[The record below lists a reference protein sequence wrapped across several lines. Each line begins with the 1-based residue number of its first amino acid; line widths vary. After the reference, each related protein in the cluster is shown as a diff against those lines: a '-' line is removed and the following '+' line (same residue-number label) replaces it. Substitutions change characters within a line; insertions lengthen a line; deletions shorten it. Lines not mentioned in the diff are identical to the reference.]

1 MPNKFSKVGA
11 QQVPALGGSSK
22 MSRDPKRNQTVLH
35 LSTLGAIRGEQN
47 NTFVDDSP
55 NRYTITR
62 TGNVA
67 PSTFTPF
74 GDSWSNYFDGSGDYL
89 SVADNAALEMGSGDF
104 TMEAWINI
112 GAYQTTINSD
122 STIRSAIITKE
133 NSYTLQLWSSNTTS
147 WGGLVL
153 GYHTA
158 NTSWQAGLAIAYQ
171 FQLNVWYHIAASRQ
185 GSSFR
190 FFINGSMVGSTQTI
204 SGTLSDYANAVT
216 IGGRTTAGYLE
227 YFNGYISNV
236 RIVKGTALYTS
247 SFTPSKSPLTAV
259 SGTSLLTCASNRFQD
274 KSSNNFTITPAG
286 NVAVKTASPFPQA
299 REFKKPQRG
308 WCIPFNGS
316 TQRLETPAASV
327 ANGLQLGTSDFTI
340 EFWVKAKQQNG
351 QARPLDTGY
360 WNNSNY
366 AWGFYAA
373 ESPGTFTRNVS
384 FTIVSGNTGH
394 LYINFLDVF
403 DNSWNHISVVRSGD
417 TISGYKNGVLVSSQS
432 IPTVARNLNYT
443 TPVTIG
449 VYKDP
454 VGGGYSSYFSGKI
467 SNVMIVKKALYS
479 SNFVPMQSPRTA
491 DQTGTLPVLLACQG
505 GSVID
510 YSYSSHTLTS
520 AGSLVVDSDGP
531 FDQDDELS
539 YYFDGNGDYLSIAD
553 NAALE
558 IGSGDF
564 TMECWVNPTALNS
577 IKDQWG
583 YGYASILSKNLSTYG
598 FFIVQ
603 KPGSSWWDR
612 LLFHIRDSAT
622 NWYNAGFDYA
632 FEQGKWYHL
641 AVSRQSGI
649 LRFFVNGSL
658 IGSQSF
664 AYTAE
669 NNASALMVGGVAID
683 SSHFFQ
689 GYISNLRLV
698 AGTALY
704 TSSFTPSRKP
714 LPAVSGTSLLTCRGR
729 TAADDSTSAL
739 TVTVYG
745 TAGTTA
751 NPVSRK
757 SPFRDDERYGMSY
770 YFDGSGDYLTANPA
784 VTTPF
789 AFGTGDFTI
798 EGWIFPTSLTPSR
811 NFVADFRAT
820 TSTVAPTFEVTSAG
834 IFKFYFATTL
844 IGSSTGT
851 VKVGQWTHFAISRS
865 GTSLKVFLNGVQEIS
880 ATNSSSVVAGGATR
894 PIIGSDYGIAFP
906 FTGYISGFSVQKG
919 VAKYTANF
927 TPSTSAQLTV
937 DYSQSLL
944 LNAYPAIYDTTCKNA
959 IETVGS
965 YAAANIGPPWG
976 ARAERYANYFGGSTA
991 NDCLKIPYSPDL
1003 DLGAG
1008 DFTIETWV
1016 YIAGNSAADG
1026 SGTRTAAILTSQA
1039 SDGREFGFNIIG
1051 NASTTGT
1058 AIALSYYNGTS
1069 YTVTAGA
1076 TTTISQSVWH
1086 HIAISRSGSSIRIF
1100 LNGTQVGTT
1109 ISNSANITS
1118 NSEYR
1123 IGMWNHPTLPSYYR
1137 YFFGGLYDL
1146 RITKGFARY
1155 TANFTLPRSPLPIK

>member
-1 MPNKFSKVGA
+1 MSRKFSKTA
-11 QQVPALGGSSK
+11 ALGVASSGGLTK
-22 MSRDPKRNQTVLH
+22 ISSDPKRNQTVLH

-558 IGSGDF
+558 LGSGDF
-564 TMECWVNPTALNS
+564 TIEAWINPQAYGTIDGNSGYESMICFKDLSYYFVITGTASSFTNLGFGWYSGGVWNGAGASYNFSLN
-577 IKDQWG
+577 
-583 YGYASILSKNLSTYG
+583 
-598 FFIVQ
+598 
-603 KPGSSWWDR
+603 R
-612 LLFHIRDSAT
+612 
-622 NWYNAGFDYA
+622 
-632 FEQGKWYHL
+632 WYHVS
-641 AVSRQSGI
+641 VSRQGSS

-658 IGSQSF
+658 ISTQSYSFTANNSASAFLVGSQNVVNYYRYF
-664 AYTAE
+664 
-669 NNASALMVGGVAID
+669 N
-683 SSHFFQ
+683 

-698 AGTALY
+698 VGTALY

-729 TAADDSTSAL
+729 TAADDSTNAL

-745 TAGTTA
+745 TAGATA
-751 NPVSRK
+751 NPISRK

-770 YFDGSGDYLTANPA
+770 YFDGSSDKLNINHTGA
-784 VTTPF
+784 VITPLQLG
-789 AFGTGDFTI
+789 AGDFTI
-798 EGWIFPTSLTPSR
+798 ETWVYPNTLSGQQDLI
-811 NFVADFRAT
+811 DFRT
-820 TSTVAPTFEVTSAG
+820 TGPQTAQMLVFFNPNSTISIYKGSTSYG
-834 IFKFYFATTL
+834 TGGL
-844 IGSSTGT
+844 IRAYA
-851 VKVGQWTHFAISRS
+851 WTHIAICRS
-865 GTSLKVFLNGVQEIS
+865 GTTTRTFINGELIS
-880 ATNSSSVVAGGATR
+880 SFSDTTTYTVASNR
-894 PIIGSDYGIAFP
+894 PIIGGHGITSSQCM
-906 FTGYISGFSVQKG
+906 TGYISGFSIQKG
-919 VAKYTANF
+919 VAKYTAAF
-927 TPSTSAQLTV
+927 TPPTSPQLTG
-937 DYSQSLL
+937 DFSQSLL
-944 LNAYPAIYDTTCKNA
+944 LNAYPAIYDTTRKNA

-965 YAAANIGPPWG
+965 YAAANIGPPF
-976 ARAERYANYFGGSTA
+976 ATRAERYAVYFGGSTA
-991 NDCLKIPYSPDL
+991 NDYLTIPYSPDF
-1003 DLGAG
+1003 DFGTG

-1016 YIAGNSAADG
+1016 YIAGNSLADG
-1026 SGTRTAAILTSQA
+1026 SGNRYAH
-1039 SDGREFGFNIIG
+1039 IIG
-1051 NASTTGT
+1051 NYNNAGQGWYFSVWGNGTTTGT
-1058 AIALSYYNGTS
+1058 GAGIEVQNSGVYVSNGRSFTIAQSTWTHLTVTRKDGTMRIFMNGIQQGTDIAFAYNMSGSRCTIGLLDATS
-1069 YTVTAGA
+1069 Y
-1076 TTTISQSVWH
+1076 
-1086 HIAISRSGSSIRIF
+1086 
-1100 LNGTQVGTT
+1100 N
-1109 ISNSANITS
+1109 
-1118 NSEYR
+1118 
-1123 IGMWNHPTLPSYYR
+1123 R
-1137 YFFGGLYDL
+1137 YLFGGLYDL
-1146 RITKGFARY
+1146 RVTKGFARY
-1155 TANFTLPRSPLPIK
+1155 TSNFTTPALPLPIK